1 MTKLETLTQ
10 LDYLKKHTTVV
21 ADTSD
26 FELISQYKPQ
36 DATTNPSLI
45 LKSIQKENYSD
56 LVKEAIHYAKIQNTT
71 HFLDLAIIKLFVNF
85 GLQILKIVPGRVS
98 IEIDAKYSFDTKKS
112 IQLAR
117 NIISLFEKN
126 KIDRKR
132 ILIKLAATWEGIK
145 AAEILE
151 REDIHCNM
159 TLLFSLPQAIAAS
172 QIGATLIS
180 PFVGRILDW
189 HKKNENIETF
199 IPQKDPGVI
208 SVTNI
213 YNYYKKFD
221 INTQIMG
228 ASFRNIDEILQL
240 AGCDLLT
247 ISPNLLQ
254 ELQNNASEVSKKLD
268 PSISKKMLIEPLN
281 LDEKTFRYMLNQNAM
296 ATEKLS
302 EGIRL
307 FEKDLNKIKD
317 LINQKL

>member
-1 MTKLETLTQ
+1 MTRIETQTKLNQ
-10 LDYLKKHTTVV
+10 LKKFTTVV

-45 LKSIQKENYSD
+45 LKSIQKNTYQELINNALYF
-56 LVKEAIHYAKIQNTT
+56 AKTQNSNNL
-71 HFLDLAIIKLFVNF
+71 LDIAIIKLFVNF
-85 GLQILKIVPGRVS
+85 GLEILKIIPGRVS
-98 IEIDAKYSFDTKKS
+98 IEVDAKFSFDTKKS
-112 IQLAR
+112 IQIAR

-126 KIDRKR
+126 KIDRNR
-132 ILIKLAATWEGIK
+132 ILIKLATTWEGLK

-151 REDIHCNM
+151 RENIHCNM

-172 QIGATLIS
+172 QIEATLIS

-189 HKKNENIETF
+189 HKKNENIESF
-199 IPQKDPGVI
+199 LPHKDPGVI

-213 YNYYKKFD
+213 FNYYKKFD
-221 INTQIMG
+221 IKTEIMG
-228 ASFRNIDEILQL
+228 ASFRNIDEILEL

-247 ISPNLLQ
+247 ISPNLLD
-254 ELQNNASEVSKKLD
+254 ELQNSDGEISKKLD
-268 PSISKKMLIEPLN
+268 SKLSKNLPIDPIN

-317 LINQKL
+317 LLRIKL

>member
-1 MTKLETLTQ
+1 MVKTQTLPQ
-10 LDYLKKHTTVV
+10 LDQLKKFTTVV

-26 FELISQYKPQ
+26 FELISKYKPQ

-45 LKSIQKENYSD
+45 LKSIQKEIYKD
-56 LVKEAIHYAKIQNTT
+56 LIDNAIYFARTQNTINV
-71 HFLDLAIIKLFVNF
+71 LDTAIVKLFVNF
-85 GLQILKIVPGRVS
+85 GLEILKIVPGRVS
-98 IEIDAKYSFDTKKS
+98 IEVDAKYSFDTKKS
-112 IQLAR
+112 IQIAR

-126 KIDRKR
+126 KIDRNR
-132 ILIKLAATWEGIK
+132 ILIKLATTWEGIK

-159 TLLFSLPQAIAAS
+159 TLLFSLPQAIVSS

-189 HKKNENIETF
+189 HKKNDNIENF
-199 IPQKDPGVI
+199 IPHKDPGVI

-221 INTQIMG
+221 IKTQIMG
-228 ASFRNIDEILQL
+228 ASFRNTDEILEL

-247 ISPNLLQ
+247 ISPNLLE
-254 ELQNNASEVSKKLD
+254 ELQNNDADVTKKLD
-268 PSISKKMLIEPLN
+268 SSLSKKMTIDPIN
-281 LDEKTFRYMLNQNAM
+281 IDEKTFRYMLNQNAM

-317 LINQKL
+317 LIKLKL

>member
-1 MTKLETLTQ
+1 MQNVETKTQ
-10 LDYLKKHTTVV
+10 LDQLKKFTTIV

-26 FELISQYKPQ
+26 FELLSQYKPQ

-45 LKSIQKENYSD
+45 LKASQKETYKD
-56 LVKEAIHYAKIQNTT
+56 LIEEAIFFAKNQNTNNILET
-71 HFLDLAIIKLFVNF
+71 AIIKLFVNF
-85 GLQILKIVPGRVS
+85 GLEILKIIPGRVS
-98 IEIDAKYSFDTKKS
+98 IEVDAKYSFDTKKS
-112 IQLAR
+112 IEIAR

-126 KIDRKR
+126 NIARNR
-132 ILIKLAATWEGIK
+132 ILIKLATTWEGIK

-151 REDIHCNM
+151 KENIHCNM
-159 TLLFSLPQAIAAS
+159 TLLFSLSQAIAAS
-172 QIGATLIS
+172 QINACLIS

-189 HKKNENIETF
+189 HKKNENINHF
-199 IPQKDPGVI
+199 RPNQDPGVI

-221 INTQIMG
+221 IKTQIMG
-228 ASFRNIDEILQL
+228 ASFRNTEEIIEL

-254 ELQNNASEVSKKLD
+254 ELQNNDKTITKKLD
-268 PSISKKMLIEPLN
+268 LSKSKKMLFAPIN
-281 LDEKTFRYMLNQNAM
+281 LDEKTFRYMLHQNAM

-307 FEKDLNKIKD
+307 FEKDLNKLKD
-317 LINQKL
+317 LIKNKL